1 MWQVPTVPN
10 APNRVLVFCKNNWGN
25 IASVAGLLVSA
36 AAAFFAK
43 RASRAAAEARA
54 SVLSRTR
61 EEEIGS
67 GLRLAEEL
75 TTLVAFSR
83 FELALSKCSD
93 LLDLPNRIR
102 IRWGE
107 QLSVDSK
114 NKWLLARQQLESIH
128 AVLTKAIETTLTP
141 RESQRLNSACIA
153 IRTVFVEEQAV
164 GLKIADQR

>member
-1 MWQVPTVPN
+1 MWQAPPVPN
-10 APNRVLVFCKNNWGN
+10 APNQVLVFFKNNWGN

-36 AAAFFAK
+36 AGAFFAK
-43 RASRAAAEARA
+43 RASQAASEARA

-61 EEEIGS
+61 EEDIGS
-67 GLRLAEEL
+67 GLKLAEEL

-102 IRWGE
+102 IRWAG

-114 NKWLLARQQLESIH
+114 NNWLLARQQLESIH
-128 AVLTKAIETTLTP
+128 AVLTKAIEVTLSP
-141 RESQRLNSACIA
+141 REVQKLNSACIA
-153 IRTVFVEEQAV
+153 LRTVFVEEQAA
-164 GLKIADQR
+164 GLKIADQG